1 MASVHGTSASTSRRR
16 TPITTC
22 RLHPIYWS
30 VTSLRRPRTR
40 SGPATSPYCATAEGW
55 VYLAV
60 IIDLFSRQV
69 VGWSMRPHMTAELV
83 TDALRMAWFRRRPQA
98 GVIVH
103 SDRGSQYCSGLFQDT
118 LKAYGMRS
126 SMSRRGNC
134 WDNSPTESLWGS
146 LKVAR
151 MH

>member
-1 MASVHGTSASTSRRR
+1 
-16 TPITTC
+16 
-22 RLHPIYWS
+22 
-30 VTSLRRPRTR
+30 
-40 SGPATSPYCATAEGW
+40 

-69 VGWSMRPHMTAELV
+69 VGWSMQPHMKAELV
-83 TDALRMAWFRRRPQA
+83 TDALRMAWFRRRPEA

-126 SMSRRGNC
+126 SMSRRGDC
-134 WDNSPTESLWGS
+134 WDTQSKIASERRSDLTRAGIGQAAFALTCRSGS
-146 LKVAR
+146 GVPRALPGPASVT
-151 MH
+151 